1 MSNDESQKPNMAL
14 FWGCFI
20 ALIATA
26 FSFVSRGLVLDEWGK
41 LFNLTESQKQQING
55 VGLWPFAVSIVLFSL
70 VIDKIGYKI
79 AMFFSLSC
87 HIISTIILCTA
98 TGYTQLYVGTLI
110 LALGNGTV
118 EAFINPVVATI
129 FNKDK
134 TKWLNILHAG
144 WPGGLVFGGL
154 IIVLLPATTAWQ
166 IKIGLIL
173 IPTVLYALM
182 LVTKQFPINE
192 RVSAGVSYKDMLGEV
207 GALGAFFIFALVGRE
222 ISRVLNFPGSDKLF
236 LQCLDVPSLIIG
248 GAAGLAFFAYTKS
261 LGKPLFILLMLIMV
275 PLATT
280 ELGTDGAISGL
291 MEAGMKEIS
300 PNLGGGHL
308 LIYTSLI
315 MMVLRFFAGSIV
327 HKISPLGLLAVS
339 AVIAAAGLVFL
350 SKATGITILAA
361 ATLYGFGKT
370 FFWPTTL
377 GVVAEQFPKGGAMTL
392 NGISAVGMLGV
403 GILGSQFIGYI
414 LDTNV
419 DRDLKAEKPAIHQLV
434 TGAPQKTMFGEAPTI
449 DQAKLKALPQAQQDE
464 FAVLDGHT
472 KKASL
477 ATIALLPALMLA
489 AYLMLIFYFKAKG
502 GYKPVELGAGG
513 AH

>member
-1 MSNDESQKPNMAL
+1 MSNDASQKPNMAL

-26 FSFVSRGLVLDEWGK
+26 FSFVSRGMVLDEWGK
-41 LFNLTESQKQQING
+41 LFNLTESQKQQISG

-118 EAFINPVVATI
+118 EAFINPVVATL

-144 WPGGLVFGGL
+144 WPGGMVFGGL
-154 IIVLLPATTAWQ
+154 IIVLMPATTAWQ
-166 IKIGLIL
+166 VKIGLVL

-182 LVTKQFPINE
+182 LVTKKFPVNE

-222 ISRVLNFPGSDKLF
+222 ISRVLHLPGSETLI
-236 LQCLDVPSLIIG
+236 LQCLDIPAIILG
-248 GAAGLAFFAYTKS
+248 SVAGLAFFAYTKS

-291 MEAGMKEIS
+291 MEKGMKEIS

-339 AVIAAAGLVFL
+339 AIIAAVGLVFL
-350 SKATGITILAA
+350 SKATGLTILVA

-419 DRDLKAEKPAIHQLV
+419 DRDLKDQKPAIHQV
-434 TGAPQKTMFGEAPTI
+434 IAGKPQATMFGQAPTV
-449 DQAKLKALPQAQQDE
+449 DQEKLKALPQEQQDE
-464 FAVLDGHT
+464 VGSVEGAT

-477 ATIALLPALMLA
+477 ATIAILPCLMLA

-502 GYKPVELGAGG
+502 GYKPVELGSGG

>member
-1 MSNDESQKPNMAL
+1 MAL

-26 FSFVSRGLVLDEWGK
+26 FSFVSRGMVLDEWGK
-41 LFNLTESQKQQING
+41 EFGLSESQKQQISG
-55 VGLWPFAVSIVLFSL
+55 VGLWPFAVSIVLFSM

-79 AMFFSLSC
+79 AMFFALIC
-87 HIISTIILCTA
+87 HVISTIILCTA
-98 TGYTQLYVGTLI
+98 TGYTGLYVGTLI

-129 FNKDK
+129 FSRDK

-154 IIVLLPATTAWQ
+154 IIVLMPANMAWQ
-166 IKIGLIL
+166 VKIGLIL

-182 LVTKQFPINE
+182 LVTKKFPVNE

-222 ISRVLNFPGSDKLF
+222 ISRVLELPGSDKLI
-236 LQCLDVPSLIIG
+236 LSCLDVPSLIL
-248 GAAGLAFFAYTKS
+248 GAIAGAGFFGYTKS
-261 LGKPLFILLMLIMV
+261 LGQPLFILLMLIMV

-291 MEAGMKEIS
+291 MESGMKEIS
-300 PNLGGGHL
+300 QNLGGGHL

-327 HKISPLGLLAVS
+327 HRISPLGLLAAS
-339 AVIAAAGLVFL
+339 ALIAALGLVFL

-419 DRDLKAEKPAIHQLV
+419 DRDLKAQKPAIHEVVQ
-434 TGAPQKTMFGEAPTI
+434 GKPQSTMFGTAPSV
-449 DQAKLKALPQAQQDE
+449 DQAKLKALPAEQQAE
-464 FAVLDGHT
+464 FTAVDGAT

-477 ATIALLPALMLA
+477 ATIAVLPVLMLV
-489 AYLMLIFYFKAKG
+489 AYLGLMLYFKSKG
-502 GYKPVELGAGG
+502 GYKPVDLASGAG
-513 AH
+513 H